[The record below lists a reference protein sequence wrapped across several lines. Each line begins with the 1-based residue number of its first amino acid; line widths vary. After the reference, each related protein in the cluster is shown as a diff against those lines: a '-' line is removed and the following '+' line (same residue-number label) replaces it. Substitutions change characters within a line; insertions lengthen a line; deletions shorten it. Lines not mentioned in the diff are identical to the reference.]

1 MGAALYRQQ
10 RQEQPVPELPDLLH
24 VVGKLRERLVGKHVV
39 AEHVKEPVVLRFA
52 VRGNLSLL
60 LGRALED
67 VFRKSHFLV
76 FRFEGFDLAVNPML
90 AGRFRFAEVGKRWR
104 RRWPSPSPS
113 PRPPAPVTRTS
124 SCVIST
130 TRAWARPI

>member
-1 MGAALYRQQ
+1 METSSPRATRPNREAWAGSRMPCPARASIAGATSGFWAMGAALYRQG
-10 RQEQPVPELPDLLH
+10 RREQPVPELPDLLH

-60 LGRALED
+60 LGRALQD

-76 FRFEGFDLAVNPML
+76 FRF
-90 AGRFRFAEVGKRWR
+90 
-104 RRWPSPSPS
+104 
-113 PRPPAPVTRTS
+113 
-124 SCVIST
+124 
-130 TRAWARPI
+130 